1 MEIATGSAC
10 IIGGG
15 FYGVVI
21 ALYLKR
27 VKGVENIEI
36 YEREDRLLSRASFVN
51 QARVHSGY
59 HYPRS
64 FVTAFRSR
72 QNFHRFCSDWSNCVK
87 SDFQKYYAIARRNS
101 KVTPLQFRR
110 FCEQIGAP
118 LEEAETEISQL
129 FNPVLIEAVYKVEE
143 YAFDA
148 VKLRSWANQELAA
161 SGINCNFGHLVI
173 DASAGIGNTFQ
184 VLTRDGSGAVESR
197 SYSIGFNCTYSG
209 LSQIE
214 AKQSSGRL
222 RLKHEIT
229 ELALIEPPPELEKI
243 GVTVMDGP
251 FFSTMPF
258 PAKACHSLS
267 HVRYTPHSFW
277 IDKYG
282 LSPYDV
288 LDQSTLETRV
298 DRMIRDASRYLPALA
313 KSKYHESLFDVKTV
327 LEKNESDDGR
337 PILFRESTSTPG
349 LYSVLGGKIDN
360 IYDILESIDDLPQL
374 RC

>member
-1 MEIATGSAC
+1 MAISSAC

-27 VKGVENIEI
+27 VKGIEHVDI
-36 YEREDRLLSRASFVN
+36 FERETSLLTRASFVN

-64 FVTAFRSR
+64 FTTAYRSR
-72 QNFHRFCSDWSNCVK
+72 ENFHRFCSDWSSCIK
-87 SDFQKYYAIARRNS
+87 SDFRKYYALARRNS
-101 KVTPLQFRR
+101 KVTPTQFTR
-110 FCEQIGAP
+110 FCDQIGAP
-118 LEEAETEISQL
+118 LEQAETEINEL
-129 FNPVLIEAVYKVEE
+129 FNPALIEAVYKVEE

-148 VKLRSWANQELAA
+148 GKLRGWANRELAA
-161 SGINCNFGHLVI
+161 SEIRCHFGQLI
-173 DASAGIGNTFQ
+173 TDASAGIGNTVQ
-184 VLTRDGSGAVESR
+184 VFTRDGSGAVGSR

-209 LSQIE
+209 LSQVE

-277 IDKYG
+277 IDEYG

-288 LDQSTLETRV
+288 LDQSSLETRV

-313 KSKYHESLFDVKTV
+313 KSKYRESFFDVKTV

-337 PILFRESTSTPG
+337 PILFRESTLTPG

-360 IYDILESIDDLPQL
+360 IYDILELIDELPRL
-374 RC
+374 GC

>member
-1 MEIATGSAC
+1 MAIASAC

-27 VKGVENIEI
+27 VKGIENVDI
-36 YEREDRLLSRASFVN
+36 YEQEAALLTRASFAN

-64 FVTAFRSR
+64 FTTAYRSR
-72 QNFHRFCSDWSNCVK
+72 ENFHRFCSDWSSCIQ
-87 SDFQKYYAIARRNS
+87 SDFRKYYALARRNS
-101 KVTPLQFRR
+101 KVTSAQFTR
-110 FCEQIGAP
+110 FCQQVGAP
-118 LEEAETEISQL
+118 LEDAENEIAAL
-129 FNPVLIEAVYKVEE
+129 FNPALIEAVFKVEE

-148 VKLRSWANQELAA
+148 MKLRRWAEHELAA
-161 SGINCNFGHLVI
+161 SGVACHFGQLI
-173 DASAGIGNTFQ
+173 TDASAGAENTVQ
-184 VLTRDGSGAVESR
+184 ISLRDSSGIAKKK
-197 SYSIGFNCTYSG
+197 SYLIGFNCTYSG
-209 LSQIE
+209 LSQVE
-214 AKQSSGRL
+214 ADQSSGRL
-222 RLKHEIT
+222 RLKHEIA
-229 ELALIEPPPELEKI
+229 ELALIEPPSELENI

-258 PAKACHSLS
+258 PAKGYHSLS

-277 IDKYG
+277 SDDDG
-282 LSPYDV
+282 LSPYDT
-288 LDQSTLETRV
+288 LDQSILETRV

-313 KSKYHESLFDVKTV
+313 KSRYQESLFEVKTV

-360 IYDILESIDDLPQL
+360 IYDILESIDQLPRLQ
-374 RC
+374 C

>member
-1 MEIATGSAC
+1 MAIESAC

-27 VKGVENIEI
+27 VKGIENVDI
-36 YEREDRLLSRASFVN
+36 YEKEAALLTRASFAN
-51 QARVHSGY
+51 QARLHSGY

-64 FVTAFRSR
+64 FTTAYRSR
-72 QNFHRFCSDWSNCVK
+72 ENFHRFCSDWSNCVK
-87 SDFQKYYAIARRNS
+87 SDFQKYYALARRNS
-101 KVTPLQFRR
+101 KVTSTQFTR
-110 FCEQIGAP
+110 FCDQVGAP
-118 LEEAETEISQL
+118 LQEAETEISEL
-129 FNPVLIEAVYKVEE
+129 FNPALIEAVYKVEE

-148 VKLRSWANQELAA
+148 IKLRSWADQELAA
-161 SGINCNFGHLVI
+161 SGVGCHFDQLIT
-173 DASAGIGNTFQ
+173 DASAGAENSIQ
-184 VLTRDGSGAVESR
+184 VSIRDSSGTKTTK
-197 SYSIGFNCTYSG
+197 SYPIGFNCTYSG
-209 LSQIE
+209 LSQVE
-214 AKQSSGRL
+214 ADQSPGRL
-222 RLKHEIT
+222 RLKHEIA

-258 PAKACHSLS
+258 PAKGCHSLS

-277 IDKYG
+277 VDEYG

-288 LDQSTLETRV
+288 LEQSTLETRV

-313 KSKYHESLFDVKTV
+313 KSRYRESLFEVKTV

-360 IYDILESIDDLPQL
+360 IYDLLESINELPRLQ
-374 RC
+374 C